1 MRINLTSVPVDDQA
15 KALKFYTDV
24 LGFVKKLDIPM
35 GGAHRWLTV
44 VSKEGS
50 SEVQLLLEPMAFEP
64 ARTYQ
69 KALFDAGI
77 PWTMF
82 GVDDCQAEYD
92 RLRARGVVFR
102 GAPTPAGPATVA
114 TFEDTCGNLIRIAQV
129 SA

>member
-24 LGFVKKLDIPM
+24 LGFVKKLDLPM
-35 GGAHRWLTV
+35 GEHRWLTV

-50 SEVQLLLEPMAFEP
+50 GDVQLLLEPTAFEP

-77 PWTMF
+77 PYTMF

-102 GAPTPAGPATVA
+102 GTPTAAGPAVIA

-129 SA
+129 SS